1 MSKDLTQDKKVIKV
15 REGRA
20 LSYDK
25 DSLTTFWKGKGGG
38 NNKNKGEEKS
48 KNEWRGKQSNKTI
61 NKMMLLVC

>member
-1 MSKDLTQDKKVIKV
+1 MSKDLTQDKKAIKV

-38 NNKNKGEEKS
+38 NKKNKGEEKS
-48 KNEWRGKQSNKTI
+48 KKGWRGKLNNKII